1 MEGMEKKLNAVD
13 DREFSIETPIG
24 TIASDSGNHFI
35 DIISVLGVII
45 VLFIFK
51 KIGEKIC

>member
-1 MEGMEKKLNAVD
+1 MEKKLNVVD

-24 TIASDSGNHFI
+24 TIASDSGNHFV

-45 VLFIFK
+45 VIYIIK
-51 KIGEKIC
+51 KVWK